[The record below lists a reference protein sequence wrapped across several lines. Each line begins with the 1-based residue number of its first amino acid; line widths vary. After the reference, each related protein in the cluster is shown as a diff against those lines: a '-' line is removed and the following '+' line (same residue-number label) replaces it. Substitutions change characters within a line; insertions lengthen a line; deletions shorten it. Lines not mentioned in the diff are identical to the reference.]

1 MKGDLNIIG
10 DAVRKYR
17 KAKKWTLPKLAVECQ
32 LLGWQVIR
40 ETLIKIEHGTRRVVD
55 SEVLILAR
63 VLDCTPADLIGD
75 DLDAALANA
84 RHSKLE
90 D

>member
-10 DAVRKYR
+10 DAVRQYR
-17 KAKKWTLPKLAVECQ
+17 KAKKWTLPTLAIKCQ
-32 LLGWQVIR
+32 LMGWQVIR

-55 SEVLILAR
+55 SEVLLLAK
-63 VLDCTPADLIGD
+63 VLDCTPGDLIGD
-75 DLDAALANA
+75 KVDAALANA
-84 RHSKLE
+84 RHSKQE